1 MTKKD
6 LILKIATDIEM
17 SKKDVEEVINSFIE
31 VSSQVLKDNGKIQ
44 LPGFGTLEVTTRA
57 ARTGRNIHTKEVI
70 EIAASKSVKFK
81 PGKSLKT
88 LINE

>member
-6 LILKIATDIEM
+6 LILKIAEHVEM
-17 SKKDVEEVINSFIE
+17 PKKEVEEVISSFIE
-31 VSSQVLKDNGKIQ
+31 ISSQALQNEEKIQ

-70 EIAASKSVKFK
+70 EIAASKGVKFK
-81 PGKSLKT
+81 PGKTLKSL
-88 LINE
+88 LNN

>member
-6 LILKIATDIEM
+6 LILKIAENVEM
-17 SKKDVEEVINSFIE
+17 PKKEVEEVINSFVEIA
-31 VSSQVLKDNGKIQ
+31 SQALKEEEKIQ

-70 EIAASKSVKFK
+70 EIAASKGVKFK
-81 PGKSLKT
+81 PGKTLKA

>member
-6 LILKIATDIEM
+6 LILKIAADVEM
-17 SKKDVEEVINSFIE
+17 PKKDVEEIINSFIE
-31 VSSQVLKDNGKIQ
+31 VSSQVLKEEGKIQ
-44 LPGFGTLEVTTRA
+44 LSGFGTLELTTRA
-57 ARTGRNIHTKEVI
+57 ARTGRNIHTKEII
-70 EIAASKSVKFK
+70 EISESKSVKFK